1 MQYERQK
8 AFYDQKIHWD
18 PYTQGD
24 LVWLHSSSVFV
35 GSCIMSGRCL
45 FKHFSVYP
53 MVIIILI
60 VSVRRS
66 KYRLFTLIT
75 SSCAH
80 QGLSSWTI
88 PSLIKLRQTSMNW
101 IHLLLGQIK
110 LEVIQQMSRGP
121 QFCLGIL
128 LGINRLQASKVT
140 IFPLVRD
147 GLSRG
152 GSGNACVKNRL
163 TYCCI
168 TWYITSFIK
177 FTLCPSL
184 SFWVSWTVLW
194 TSLDLF

>member
-1 MQYERQK
+1 MVHFSDVWTTGAAATGPNVWHRTTGRGFNQRVCSKIEAVTVGGLWQTKLPVQYERQK

-60 VSVRRS
+60 VSMGRS
-66 KYRLFTLIT
+66 KYRLFTLIA

-88 PSLIKLRQTSMNW
+88 PSLIRLRQRSMNW

-110 LEVIQQMSRGP
+110 LEVIQQMSKGP

-128 LGINRLQASKVT
+128 LGINRLQASMVT
-140 IFPLVRD
+140 IFPL
-147 GLSRG
+147 
-152 GSGNACVKNRL
+152 A
-163 TYCCI
+163 
-168 TWYITSFIK
+168 
-177 FTLCPSL
+177 
-184 SFWVSWTVLW
+184 
-194 TSLDLF
+194 